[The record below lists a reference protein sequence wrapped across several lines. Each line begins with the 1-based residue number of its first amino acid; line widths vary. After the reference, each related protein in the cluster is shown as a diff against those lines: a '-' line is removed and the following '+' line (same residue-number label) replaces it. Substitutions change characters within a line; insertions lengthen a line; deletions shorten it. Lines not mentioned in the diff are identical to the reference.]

1 MVKMKVDY
9 SKWEN
14 NSDEWKLALRT
25 LFKKTMHTDFNFQKE
40 VYQGI
45 GKYYQYSAPA
55 SLYKFYS
62 DIDLNLESI
71 KNNKMWYSAPCNFND
86 PFDCDIAIDHEKIFQ
101 CMLTLVPEN
110 SELRVGS
117 PVWLELKDTVYRQ
130 IKNLRDSFTELKQGM
145 GISCLSESYDSL
157 LMWAHYANSHRG
169 ICVEYDLLKINKELE
184 FTPVPVIYS
193 NDRICFD
200 SLDVSNIDNIS
211 IDIFLDSITTK
222 SLEWSYEKEWR
233 IIRDDQACGDRWDN
247 NKKGALLN
255 MIQPVSITLGCETKL
270 NFEHKIR
277 EYCDMINI
285 PLYKMEKDPNHYS
298 LNREES

>member
-40 VYQGI
+40 VYQEI

-86 PFDCDIAIDHEKIFQ
+86 QFYCDIAIDHEKIFQ

-130 IKNLRDSFTELKQGM
+130 IKNLRDPFTELKQGM

-211 IDIFLDSITTK
+211 I
-222 SLEWSYEKEWR
+222 
-233 IIRDDQACGDRWDN
+233 
-247 NKKGALLN
+247 ALLN